1 MGAARIFISCGQSK
15 KPDEIEVAKAIADR
29 LRGRGFD
36 PYIAVQE
43 QTFQGLKEN
52 IFARLRNSEYFVFVD
67 FKREKPGRSQ
77 HCRGSLFSHQELAMA
92 SLFEIDV
99 AAFQE
104 RGVKPLDGLIQL
116 LQVNAVEHGPTRPY
130 CE

>member
-15 KPDEIEVAKAIADR
+15 KSDEIEVAKAIADR

-43 QTFQGLKEN
+43 QTSQGLKEN

-67 FKREKPGRSQ
+67 FKREKLGRSQ
-77 HCRGSLFSHQELAMA
+77 HYRGSLFSHQELAMA
-92 SLFEIDV
+92 SLLEIDV
-99 AAFQE
+99 AVHSE
-104 RGVKPLDGLIQL
+104 SGGLRNL
-116 LQVNAVEHGPTRPY
+116 TA
-130 CE
+130 